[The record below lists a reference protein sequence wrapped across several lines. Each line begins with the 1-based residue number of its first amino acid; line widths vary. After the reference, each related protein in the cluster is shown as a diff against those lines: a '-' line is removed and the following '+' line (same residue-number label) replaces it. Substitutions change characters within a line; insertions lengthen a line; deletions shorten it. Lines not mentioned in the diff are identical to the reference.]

1 LQDFQQH
8 AQPQSQPQTSRLYT
22 DDAEIYDIAFDWDV
36 SAEVDWLLERLGRPA
51 SVLEPGCGGRMLAA
65 LAHRGID
72 VAGIDRS
79 PEMLELARRRL
90 GDRGAVFEADMTDF
104 DIGRTFDGALC
115 PINTLLHLG
124 PDELMRHLACM
135 ARHTDRY
142 LVQVGLIDPT
152 SAGPFASSHW
162 EAERGETRLKI
173 DYDDEELDVERG
185 VSTARSR
192 IEVLSGP
199 RAGDVLEETH
209 EMTAWTPETWRA
221 AIDASPFEEVGTY
234 DGGVARDRWPQ
245 VDRDATGGLLWHDLL
260 LSDA

>member
-1 LQDFQQH
+1 M
-8 AQPQSQPQTSRLYT
+8 TRLYT

-36 SAEVDWLLERLGRPA
+36 SAEVDWLLDRLGRPA
-51 SVLEPGCGGRMLAA
+51 SVLEPGCGSGRMLAA
-65 LAHRGID
+65 LADRGID

-90 GDRGAVFEADMTDF
+90 GDGGAVFEADMTDF
-104 DIGRTFDGALC
+104 DLGRTFDGALC

-124 PDELMRHLACM
+124 PDELGRHLACM
-135 ARHTDRY
+135 ARHTGRY
-142 LVQVGLIDPT
+142 LVQVGLVDPA

-162 EAERGETRLKI
+162 EAERGPTRLKI

-199 RAGDVLEETH
+199 RAGDVLEEIH
-209 EMTAWTPETWRA
+209 QMTAWTSDTWRS
-221 AIDASPFEEVGTY
+221 AIDGSPFEEVATY
-234 DGGVARDRWPQ
+234 DGGVASDQWPE
-245 VDRDATGGLLWHDLL
+245 VGRDATGGLLWHDLRRR
-260 LSDA
+260 DA